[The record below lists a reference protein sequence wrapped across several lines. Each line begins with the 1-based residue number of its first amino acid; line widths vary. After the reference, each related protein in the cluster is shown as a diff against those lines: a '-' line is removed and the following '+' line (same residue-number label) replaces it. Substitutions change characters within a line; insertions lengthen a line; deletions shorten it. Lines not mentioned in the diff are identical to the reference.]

1 VLHFDPDVVI
11 IKSAYNDYLPYIIPG
26 MGYDYTHA
34 FPNPYHLRVSNNP
47 YWAIARY
54 SNFLR
59 LLGIALFRDEVTV
72 PFRNYSGHMTKEH
85 FQEMDFASNKS
96 KFFVYGEN
104 IRSMVLLC
112 KGRNIDVLILDLP
125 TSPDPNHYGKN
136 EKFGSRFRELIGRI
150 ELELKKV
157 AKEEGIKFVNTG
169 LFDRDDFLD
178 HCHNT
183 ASGHKKIADRLA
195 DILLKTI
202 ERRD

>member
-1 VLHFDPDVVI
+1 
-11 IKSAYNDYLPYIIPG
+11 
-26 MGYDYTHA
+26 
-34 FPNPYHLRVSNNP
+34 
-47 YWAIARY
+47 
-54 SNFLR
+54 
-59 LLGIALFRDEVTV
+59 
-72 PFRNYSGHMTKEH
+72 MTKEH

-183 ASGHKKIADRLA
+183 ASVEDKQEVKISSFRHRLGQPLSNLDNA
-195 DILLKTI
+195 ILSSIEILSPALKHSAI
-202 ERRD
+202 DFQFW